1 MDHSP
6 GPGVPAKLIEHPS
19 MPRLPSLLL
28 NFAHAL
34 DHLFLLIFATAVGAI
49 AADFGIARWEDLMPY
64 TVGAFVMFGIG
75 SIPAGRLGDLWGRR
89 GMMLV
94 FFAGMGC
101 SAFAV
106 ALTNTPL
113 QIAVALT
120 VLGAFSSIYHPVG
133 IPMLVQNTRTP
144 GQTIGIN
151 GLAGNLGI
159 ALAAVSTGL
168 LVKYFGWRTAF
179 MVPGALA
186 LLTGAV
192 FARYAPREQDAP
204 ARRAQT
210 HVHLPRHLA
219 VRTFAVMVASA
230 TTGSLI
236 FNFTT
241 NGNAQLMAE
250 RFDGL
255 ISDPAILGALLA
267 GIYTLA
273 AFAQVVV
280 GRLIDRV
287 PVKPLFLAIVASQ
300 VVVFAL
306 ASGSSGWLWYAATIG
321 CMITVFGSIP
331 FNDAMV
337 VRYIDDSMRSRVSGT
352 RIAVSFGISSLA
364 VYLLGP
370 LVKSAGFSVLL
381 MGMAGIA
388 AVTTSIVMLLPGEAR
403 MNAGLAD
410 TRVALPE

>member
-1 MDHSP
+1 
-6 GPGVPAKLIEHPS
+6 
-19 MPRLPSLLL
+19 
-28 NFAHAL
+28 
-34 DHLFLLIFATAVGAI
+34 
-49 AADFGIARWEDLMPY
+49 MPY

-144 GQTIGIN
+144 GLAIGIN

-210 HVHLPRHLA
+210 HVHLPRPLA

-230 TTGSLI
+230 TTGSL
-236 FNFTT
+236 TLT
-241 NGNAQLMAE
+241 
-250 RFDGL
+250 
-255 ISDPAILGALLA
+255 GALLA
-267 GIYTLA
+267 TQNLTLA
-273 AFAQVVV
+273 AV
-280 GRLIDRV
+280 
-287 PVKPLFLAIVASQ
+287 
-300 VVVFAL
+300 
-306 ASGSSGWLWYAATIG
+306 T
-321 CMITVFGSIP
+321 
-331 FNDAMV
+331 
-337 VRYIDDSMRSRVSGT
+337 
-352 RIAVSFGISSLA
+352 GISTKA
-364 VYLLGP
+364 
-370 LVKSAGFSVLL
+370 
-381 MGMAGIA
+381 
-388 AVTTSIVMLLPGEAR
+388 T
-403 MNAGLAD
+403 
-410 TRVALPE
+410 